1 MSVKTMEP
9 RKSEPQAAEPK
20 TVSCEAPAA
29 SAQAGKNAAARRAG
43 RTRGTAIAMLLA
55 LLAFSAA
62 YIFWGRDRLPA
73 GEILQVLTGQ
83 QVPGTSFIIMDDRL
97 PRLAV
102 GALAGAGLGISG
114 ALFQRWLGNPLAS
127 PDVIGVGYGSSAA
140 AVLAML
146 VLGYT
151 DWRTNVFS
159 LAGGLLV
166 AAVIYWLSASGKR
179 TGSRLILAG
188 LAIGAMLQA
197 LIQYLLSRAEI
208 NAAADAFRWLTG
220 SIASSTWEQ
229 AAILGL
235 GLGVLSAFV
244 LPLVLRQL
252 KMLELGDDTAAALGL
267 NVSGARVL
275 LVFLAVAM
283 GALPIAVTGPL
294 AFIAFLAGPIT
305 AALTRGGINI
315 LLAGLTGA
323 TLVVVAN
330 FFAANLFADISLPVG
345 VITGAF
351 GAPFLIWVL
360 VRANSTG
367 NGG

>member
-1 MSVKTMEP
+1 MN
-9 RKSEPQAAEPK
+9 
-20 TVSCEAPAA
+20 A
-29 SAQAGKNAAARRAG
+29 STSMNNKRRTALVALGMAAAL
-43 RTRGTAIAMLLA
+43 LLA
-55 LLAFSAA
+55 AAA

-73 GEILQVLTGQ
+73 DEILQVLSGEK
-83 QVPGTSFIIMDDRL
+83 VPGTSFIIMSDRL

-127 PDVIGVGYGSSAA
+127 PDVIGVGYGASAA

-146 VLGYT
+146 TLGFT
-151 DWRTNVFS
+151 GWQLNVFS

-208 NAAADAFRWLTG
+208 NMAADAFRWLTG

-229 AAILGL
+229 A
-235 GLGVLSAFV
+235 GVLAASMGIVGVV
-244 LPLVLRQL
+244 LLPITIRHL
-252 KMLELGDDTAAALGL
+252 KLLELGEDTASALGL
-267 NVSGARVL
+267 NVPAARAL
-275 LVFLAVAM
+275 LVFTAVAM
-283 GALPIAVTGPL
+283 GALPIAATGPL

-305 AALTRGGINI
+305 AALTRSGINI

-330 FFAANLFADISLPVG
+330 FFATNLFADLSLPVG

>member
-1 MSVKTMEP
+1 M
-9 RKSEPQAAEPK
+9 EPK
-20 TVSCEAPAA
+20 TPAPKKVSCESPAA
-29 SAQAGKNAAARRAG
+29 GELASRSGAARRAS
-43 RTRGTAIAMLLA
+43 RTRRVALWMTLV

-62 YIFWGRDRLPA
+62 YIFLGRDRLPA
-73 GEILQVLTGQ
+73 NEILQALSGQ
-83 QVPGTSFIIMDDRL
+83 KVPGVSFIIVSDRL

-127 PDVIGVGYGSSAA
+127 PDVIGVGYGASAA
-140 AVLAML
+140 AVFSML
-146 VLGYT
+146 VFGFT
-151 DWRTNVFS
+151 DWKVNAFA

-166 AAVIYWLSASGKR
+166 AAVIYWLSAAGKH

-208 NAAADAFRWLTG
+208 NQAADAFRWLTG

-229 AAILGL
+229 A
-235 GLGVLSAFV
+235 GVLAISMGVIGAV
-244 LPLVLRQL
+244 LLPLVLRQL
-252 KMLELGDDTAAALGL
+252 KLLELGDDTAAALGL
-267 NVSGARVL
+267 NVSGARIL
-275 LVFLAVAM
+275 LVFVAVAM

-294 AFIAFLAGPIT
+294 AFVAFLAGPIT

-315 LLAGLTGA
+315 PLAGLTGA

-330 FFAANLFADISLPVG
+330 FFAANLFADVSLPVG

-351 GAPFLIWVL
+351 GAPSLIWVL